1 MPEDAPDAKIL
12 KAQTGLNDLRK
23 QETQLYVEIGKQAFE
38 EDNARYSETGERLRL
53 VHEEIAQAQRRLQE
67 AQEEK
72 DVRSRQHTDLLCCP
86 ECGAENQCE
95 TKFCCQCGTKL
106 ETQQKNSVPAAV
118 RNF

>member
-53 VHEEIAQAQRRLQE
+53 VHE
-67 AQEEK
+67 AQEEQ